1 MIECHAMSVCVQQAR
16 VLFQPTPM
24 QPSVHV
30 PNESESP
37 GGNWSSSTLRPSMP
51 GGRLWPQHHVT
62 DLGCSEKSERP
73 SNMCALL
80 VPLFMLIITNGPYKW
95 SVSNVVE
102 RIPCICKTLKASE
115 LKSATT
121 RAAAGMAL
129 EEPPELSAQA
139 SGPQAGQ
146 TPSDRTASTVR
157 VLRGCHRRWRCA
169 YLARKQM
176 I

>member
-1 MIECHAMSVCVQQAR
+1 MVSVECGGENSLHLQNSQSLR
-16 VLFQPTPM
+16 VK
-24 QPSVHV
+24 V
-30 PNESESP
+30 
-37 GGNWSSSTLRPSMP
+37 
-51 GGRLWPQHHVT
+51 
-62 DLGCSEKSERP
+62 
-73 SNMCALL
+73 
-80 VPLFMLIITNGPYKW
+80 
-95 SVSNVVE
+95 
-102 RIPCICKTLKASE
+102 
-115 LKSATT
+115 SATT